1 MDTGVA
7 EGCRYD
13 ACHEGCVRTRFC
25 HSYDHSDVSHITPP
39 QKNDGSLQFTE
50 RAYNYDHP
58 AVSPFLLTQATKPTN
73 REVFD
78 YPCNRNELATFL
90 RARGWRVRSGSG
102 AGFLDDSQ
110 LLSNLQRHFNK
121 LGKKFSASKW
131 NGPFFGERL
140 EWVGIA
146 HQSSSAATPSTS
158 TTATAVTAAVVTSS
172 APTTATAPTD
182 AGDTATTPALP
193 EPPPQAAAQTVGA
206 PATGSSTTTT
216 TATATAGASHPTPAV
231 AAVATRATDSVEFLQ
246 RRIGFLEEQNARNE
260 HKFTTLLRAADEQN
274 ARNEHKF
281 ATLLRA
287 ADERHAASLAAASE
301 EMAAARSAA
310 EASKKAAFATAFEA
324 AGAEMAALR
333 SAAEADKAS
342 ALAATDE
349 ENRASLR
356 AADESKAAA
365 LAAARDEA
373 ATKAQNYAAEIS
385 ALKDKYRGLRSSHLR
400 AKENAERRER
410 GYHAER
416 YELSEKVASLTVQL
430 EHARATMARC
440 VRYKPLRPDGPATSP
455 Y

>member
-1 MDTGVA
+1 
-7 EGCRYD
+7 
-13 ACHEGCVRTRFC
+13 
-25 HSYDHSDVSHITPP
+25 
-39 QKNDGSLQFTE
+39 
-50 RAYNYDHP
+50 
-58 AVSPFLLTQATKPTN
+58 
-73 REVFD
+73 
-78 YPCNRNELATFL
+78 
-90 RARGWRVRSGSG
+90 
-102 AGFLDDSQ
+102 
-110 LLSNLQRHFNK
+110 
-121 LGKKFSASKW
+121 
-131 NGPFFGERL
+131 
-140 EWVGIA
+140 
-146 HQSSSAATPSTS
+146 
-158 TTATAVTAAVVTSS
+158 
-172 APTTATAPTD
+172 
-182 AGDTATTPALP
+182 
-193 EPPPQAAAQTVGA
+193 
-206 PATGSSTTTT
+206 
-216 TATATAGASHPTPAV
+216 
-231 AAVATRATDSVEFLQ
+231 
-246 RRIGFLEEQNARNE
+246 
-260 HKFTTLLRAADEQN
+260 
-274 ARNEHKF
+274 
-281 ATLLRA
+281 LLRA

-310 EASKKAAFATAFEA
+310 EASKKAAFATAFKA

-410 GYHAER
+410 SHHAER

>member
-1 MDTGVA
+1 MGQGALSKPV
-7 EGCRYD
+7 
-13 ACHEGCVRTRFC
+13 V
-25 HSYDHSDVSHITPP
+25 
-39 QKNDGSLQFTE
+39 QWWLSLNSSKLH
-50 RAYNYDHP
+50 RP
-58 AVSPFLLTQATKPTN
+58 TQAT
-73 REVFD
+73 
-78 YPCNRNELATFL
+78 
-90 RARGWRVRSGSG
+90 
-102 AGFLDDSQ
+102 
-110 LLSNLQRHFNK
+110 QRPRRHC
-121 LGKKFSASKW
+121 
-131 NGPFFGERL
+131 
-140 EWVGIA
+140 
-146 HQSSSAATPSTS
+146 PSHRRR
-158 TTATAVTAAVVTSS
+158 
-172 APTTATAPTD
+172 
-182 AGDTATTPALP
+182 
-193 EPPPQAAAQTVGA
+193 PPRR
-206 PATGSSTTTT
+206 ATGSSTTTT

-231 AAVATRATDSVEFLQ
+231 AAVATRATDSADFLQ

-260 HKFTTLLRAADEQN
+260 HKFE
-274 ARNEHKF
+274 
-281 ATLLRA
+281 TLLRA

-410 GYHAER
+410 SHHAER

-440 VRYKPLRPDGPATSP
+440 VQYKPLRPHGPATSP